1 MSSAQADHEL
11 LVEHVLRCVEQ
22 IPAGRVAAYG
32 VIGRV
37 VGLGPRQVGQLMS
50 RWARDVPWWRVTN
63 AVGELPPPLLERAL
77 PYWHAEGIELRPDGR
92 GCRYRVYG
100 VDEDA
105 LAVAYATAVADL
117 PPLAS

>member
-1 MSSAQADHEL
+1 MSRAQQDREL

-22 IPAGRVAAYG
+22 VPAGRVVAYG

-63 AVGELPPPLLERAL
+63 AAGELPPPLLERAQQH
-77 PYWHAEGIELRPDGR
+77 WREEGVLLRPDGR

-105 LAVAYATAVADL
+105 LAADYAAAVADL
-117 PPLAS
+117 PPLAR